1 VAEGEDLDEGDYR
14 LALEGSFARDFVFS
28 RQIRSAALSV
38 PSNIDEGFER
48 GNRNEFHQFLSI
60 AKSSAAEV
68 RSDLYTALDIGYL
81 EEKRFAIL
89 LRDGEE
95 VSRIIGGL
103 RRAVDQQRHH
113 KSQSSVLSLPLWRNL
128 VDARDLKSRAPKGA
142 CRFESGR
149 GHHVGVRTVRTVRP
163 VRMLDV
169 DDGHSPS

>member
-1 VAEGEDLDEGDYR
+1 MAEGEDLDKGDYR

-38 PSNIDEGFER
+38 PSNIAEGFER
-48 GNRNEFHQFLSI
+48 GDRNEFHQFLSI

-68 RSDLYTALDIGYL
+68 RSDLYTTMDIGYL

-89 LRDGEE
+89 LRDGDE

-113 KSQSSVLSLPLWRNL
+113 KSQSPVLSPEFAPVAEFGR
-128 VDARDLKSRAPKGA
+128 RTGLKIPSSERSVP
-142 CRFESGR
+142 
-149 GHHVGVRTVRTVRP
+149 VRVRP
-163 VRMLDV
+163 GAPRRGKHGKACEGYDP
-169 DDGHSPS
+169 GT